1 MSSRSTSQARQQPT
15 CEAKNNQD
23 VNTGSKPGKSSG
35 GSFPRGSKRREP
47 NNGSLSGLNPNR
59 PGPKP
64 RGGAGKRPPPRGGF
78 PNYNPQDYQQMSQED
93 EFELGSIFNPGS
105 KKQNYNHLLN
115 FQYSPR
121 GPAPNTRGHNNRGP
135 RGKAKHYQ
143 APIRKS
149 YNKSHYLQAN
159 CQFIVKAAG
168 DYSKH
173 AQDPDTL
180 VDWDLIEQ
188 VHLKTSGTDLTSCP
202 ICLFPPTAAKI
213 SQCGHVFCWPC
224 ILHYLALSDDSYRK
238 CPICDQAIQ
247 KTDLKSVVAVPQQN
261 FSTGSTI
268 QMKLMKRERNSLFA
282 VPATDKFLDDFPAVN
297 KPGVNRSFVKLLKAT
312 SVQVKDNILAR
323 ERRELEKQWEEEKNQ
338 PEACFIQ
345 EALTLLS
352 RREVEALVTLDK
364 NIAPV
369 QDTVE
374 KVDDLPEIES
384 LKISCRQPA
393 VDPFADGNEN
403 LDDLIT
409 LDDQTVV
416 KEASNQPR
424 PRNMSGSSDASS
436 DGDTEECGETGV
448 TAADLDISTVQP
460 ANAESASGPQEPR
473 QVFYF
478 YQSSDGQNIF
488 LHALNVQMFVKQ
500 FGSLEN
506 CPETIQAEI
515 LEKETSIMT
524 EDMRDRL
531 RYLRHLPVASTF
543 EVVELN
549 IFDQVSTTTLQHFK
563 DQIDVR
569 RRRRTRKLRDEKR
582 RERKIQHEE
591 ARMMGFPG
599 SMVRVESD
607 YYSSQTARHTSESDQ
622 SDQFPAWGGSQDDLG
637 PGVGPGADGGASQG
651 AFSFAKIAK
660 AKPAAPQ
667 PTTPLP
673 RSSSFPT
680 PTWTSLGSVQHLAA
694 RTRPSIHPDSDG
706 EPEPEGYVP
715 APQRASLGDTLAAAL
730 QAADTGTGIS
740 CTGGKKGKGKK
751 GRGKQIMVTGG
762 APRPML

>member
-1 MSSRSTSQARQQPT
+1 MTSRSTSQARQQPT
-15 CEAKNNQD
+15 CEPKNNQD
-23 VNTGSKPGKSSG
+23 VNVGSKPGKSTG

-78 PNYNPQDYQQMSQED
+78 PNYNPQDYEQVNQED
-93 EFELGSIFNPGS
+93 EFELGSVFNPGS

-121 GPAPNTRGHNNRGP
+121 GPAPNNNRGRNN
-135 RGKAKHYQ
+135 RGQRSHQTKHYQ
-143 APIRKS
+143 APMRKS
-149 YNKSHYLQAN
+149 YTKSHYLQAN
-159 CQFIVKAAG
+159 CQFIVKASG
-168 DYSKH
+168 DYSVH
-173 AQDPDTL
+173 AADPDTL
-180 VDWDLIEQ
+180 VDWGMIEQ

-213 SQCGHVFCWPC
+213 SRCGHVFCWPC

-238 CPICDQAIQ
+238 CPICDQDIEKA
-247 KTDLKSVVAVPQQN
+247 DLKSVVAVPQKN

-268 QMKLMKRERNSLFA
+268 EMKLMKRERNSLFA
-282 VPATDKFLDDFPAVN
+282 VPAPDEVLDDFPAVN
-297 KPGVNRSFVKLLKAT
+297 KPGLNRSFVKLLKAT
-312 SVQVKDNILAR
+312 SGQVKDNILAR
-323 ERRELEKQWEEEKNQ
+323 ERRELEKQWEEEKDQ
-338 PEACFIQ
+338 PESCFIH

-352 RREVEALVTLDK
+352 SREVEAIVNLDK
-364 NIAPV
+364 NDSKIQEVPK
-369 QDTVE
+369 
-374 KVDDLPEIES
+374 KVDDLPEIQS
-384 LKISCRQPA
+384 LKISCSQKA
-393 VDPFADGNEN
+393 VDPFDEGNEN

-409 LDDQTVV
+409 LDDQVA
-416 KEASNQPR
+416 KDISIQPR

-436 DGDTEECGETGV
+436 EGDTEDCSDAGV
-448 TAADLDISTVQP
+448 TAADLDISTVQQ
-460 ANAESASGPQEPR
+460 ANAGPQEPR

-478 YQSSDGQNIF
+478 YQCSDGQPIF
-488 LHALNVQMFVKQ
+488 LHALNVQMLVKQ

-515 LEKETSIMT
+515 LEKESTVMT
-524 EDMRDRL
+524 EELRDRL
-531 RYLRHLPVASTF
+531 RYMRHLPVASSF
-543 EVVELN
+543 EVAELD
-549 IFDQVSTTTLQHFK
+549 ITQLVSKNTLQCFK

-607 YYSSQTARHTSESDQ
+607 YYSSRSVRTNSESDQSQ
-622 SDQFPAWGGSQDDLG
+622 SDQFPAWQGSQDDLG
-637 PGVGPGADGGASQG
+637 PGPGTDGGCI
-651 AFSFAKIAK
+651 SFAKITK
-660 AKPAAPQ
+660 AKPPAPK
-667 PTTPLP
+667 PTNPMP

-680 PTWTSLGSVQHLAA
+680 PTWTSLGSVHPLST
-694 RTRPSIHPDSDG
+694 RTRPTTQPDSDG

-715 APQRASLGDTLAAAL
+715 PPQRASLGDTLAAAL
-730 QAADTGTGIS
+730 QAADTGTGKNNAS
-740 CTGGKKGKGKK
+740 TSTGGKKGKK
-751 GRGKQIMVTGG
+751 GRGKQILVTGG
-762 APRPML
+762 APRPRF